1 MQTSQSESNEYS
13 VTISPTDLSHIFR
26 NAPGHLPDDT
36 PQNRQLLIDTASD
49 PDNYLGNDKYG
60 NEWYSE
66 TRPDGTQVWVKVRND
81 VIRNGGVNQTPRTF
95 NPVSGL
101 SKSDKLTQE

>member
-1 MQTSQSESNEYS
+1 MDTSQSESNEHS
-13 VTISPTDLSHIFR
+13 VTISLTDLDHIFR

-36 PQNRQLLIDTASD
+36 PQNRQLLIDAASD
-49 PDNYLGNDKYG
+49 PDNYLGKDKYN
-60 NEWYSE
+60 NEWYSKL
-66 TRPDGTQVWVKVRND
+66 RSDGTQIWVKVRHG

-101 SKSDKLTQE
+101 SGSAEST

>member
-1 MQTSQSESNEYS
+1 MQTTQPESEEQS
-13 VTISPTDLSHIFR
+13 VTISPNDVSHIFR

-66 TRPDGTQVWVKVRND
+66 IRSDGTQIWVKVRND
-81 VIRNGGVNQTPRTF
+81 LIRNGGVNQTPRTF
-95 NPVSGL
+95 NQVSGL
-101 SKSDKLTQE
+101 SKPANLTSE